1 MTVVKVMRE
10 KNFFLIAKIM
20 LLVFLL
26 SDYSVA
32 LCSEL
37 NGEWKYHE
45 GDLLVAE
52 DKAELWLQSAI
63 ANDQEWKSF
72 DFPHQPPLSVNT
84 NVVWLTT
91 TLPKGQYISPLLF
104 FTTTEQSFRVYL
116 DKKMIYQYGDLQY
129 KRFSYGMSWHM
140 VALPEEYEG
149 KNLTFQ
155 MYSNYPDRLGI
166 FDRMMLDDSVRQTI
180 RLFQY
185 DAMYVVAFP
194 VTIFMIL
201 IMICYYLSMHK
212 HYKLHV
218 YAMIFFSFFALW
230 LVAASNTKLLFLNF
244 PVIWWYLLL
253 LSVYSMPIFLNLTV
267 YEVIEDNKK
276 KKIKLVVAYYIV
288 LALIAI
294 IGECIGLSTMNYLL
308 SPFYISGGIVQ
319 SYVAYQLAVS
329 AYRGNEDS
337 KVLLI
342 GLMGLP
348 LAALYDGLGAHF
360 RIVPWVTHVTP
371 LGIFAFAFFILRILS
386 YNVRKEQELTDLA
399 LNLQD
404 EIAVVTQ
411 KSQIDDLT
419 KCYNRNKFNEALEKE
434 VALSSHNASPLSMLM
449 IDIDFFK
456 RINDTYGHDI
466 GDEVLIRFTEVI
478 RTKLDKRHI
487 FIRYGGEE
495 FIILCRDSDKE
506 EASQLAELI
515 RRTVEDSILLED
527 EKITCSIGVSQWR
540 NTGTNNGNF
549 LKRSDLALYAAKNR
563 GRNKVIVEDEI

>member
-1 MTVVKVMRE
+1 MVKVM
-10 KNFFLIAKIM
+10 KKKLFFLIAKIIFII
-20 LLVFLL
+20 FLL
-26 SDYSVA
+26 TDYSIA
-32 LCSEL
+32 LCSAL
-37 NGEWKYHE
+37 DGEWKYHE
-45 GDLLVAE
+45 GDSFGTE

-63 ANDQEWKSF
+63 INDTEWKLF
-72 DFPHQPPLSVNT
+72 DFPHQPPLSKNI
-84 NVVWLTT
+84 NDVWITT
-91 TLPKGQYISPLLF
+91 TLPQKQYASPLLF

-116 DKKMIYQYGDLQY
+116 DNKMIYQYGELQY
-129 KRFSYGMSWHM
+129 KPFSYGMSWHM
-140 VALPEEYEG
+140 VALPNNYEG
-149 KNLTFQ
+149 KHLTFQ
-155 MYSNYPDRLGI
+155 MYSNYPERLGI
-166 FDRMMLDDSVRQTI
+166 FDRMILDDSVRQTI

-244 PVIWWYLLL
+244 PVLWWYLLL

-267 YEVIEDNKK
+267 YEVIEDEKK
-276 KKIKLVVAYYIV
+276 KKIKFLVGYYIA
-288 LALIAI
+288 LAFTAM
-294 IGECIGLSTMNYLL
+294 IGECIGFSSMNRLL
-308 SPFYISGGIVQ
+308 SVFYISGGIIQ

-329 AYRGNEDS
+329 AYHGNEDS
-337 KVLLI
+337 KALLI
-342 GLMGLP
+342 GLLGLP
-348 LAALYDGLGAHF
+348 VAALYDGLGAHF
-360 RIVPWVTHVTP
+360 RVVPWITHVTP

-386 YNVRKEQELTDLA
+386 YNVRKEQELADLA

-411 KSQIDDLT
+411 KSQIDPLT

-434 VALSSHNASPLSMLM
+434 ISLSNHGAISPLSMLM

-466 GDEVLIRFTEVI
+466 GDEVLIKFTEII
-478 RTKLDKRHI
+478 RSKLDQRHI

-495 FIILCRDSDKE
+495 FIILCRDSDKV
-506 EASQLAELI
+506 EAVHLAESI
-515 RRTVEDSILLED
+515 RKEIEESVLLEN

-563 GRNKVIVEDEI
+563 GRNKVIAEDDI